1 MNRTVM
7 AILGMLALAL
17 LPAVTMAKSHDA
29 GQGGKPGSSSGSG
42 PAPSPSAY
50 EHADEKAKF
59 LRDTHDMREHKGEE
73 QPGGRDQ
80 AKDKD
85 QAKGKD
91 RRKALSRERSRPR
104 ARRKLNSKAR
114 SVSAWS
120 RARGQTRTRIK
131 RVRPMPSSCSSTCAS
146 KKRKKPSNQR
156 LFSHQNVAEGAP
168 CGALSAWGHVP
179 SGRDAREVNKVSRL
193 PNDASE
199 PAL

>member
-42 PAPSPSAY
+42 PAPSPAAY

-59 LRDTHDMREHKGEE
+59 LRDTHDMGEHKGED

-91 RRKALSRERSRPR
+91 KAKSPEQGADKAKSKEKAKTQGKERVG
-104 ARRKLNSKAR
+104 KEQGKGTDKDKDKK
-114 SVSAWS
+114 
-120 RARGQTRTRIK
+120 GQTDAEQLLEH
-131 RVRPMPSSCSSTCAS
+131 VRQQKEEKA
-146 KKRKKPSNQR
+146 K
-156 LFSHQNVAEGAP
+156 
-168 CGALSAWGHVP
+168 
-179 SGRDAREVNKVSRL
+179 
-193 PNDASE
+193 
-199 PAL
+199 